1 MGRVYILNGVPFL
14 PVEQGRELAEESI
27 RDLVQAKFSLSQ
39 YAQRLYNGDEVEV
52 FGIFIPRAELVTPQI
67 MGETN
72 YNVTESDECY
82 FYIDNEIDNWMEE
95 LDSGY
100 FNLGDVID
108 TDGKYDYEYECIETE
123 KDWTNDELELLSK
136 LNETITAEMLE
147 QGE

>member
-1 MGRVYILNGVPFL
+1 MGVVYLLNGVPFL

-27 RDLVQAKFSLSQ
+27 RDLVEDKFSLSQ
-39 YAQRLYNGDEVEV
+39 YAERVYGGDEVEV
-52 FGIFIPRAELVTPQI
+52 FGIPIYKTELVTPQI

-72 YNVTESDECY
+72 YRLRESDECY
-82 FYIDNEIDNWMEE
+82 SYIENEIEFWMED
-95 LDSGY
+95 LDRGY
-100 FNLGDVID
+100 LNLGDVID
-108 TDGKYDYEYECIETE
+108 TDGKYDYEYECVETE